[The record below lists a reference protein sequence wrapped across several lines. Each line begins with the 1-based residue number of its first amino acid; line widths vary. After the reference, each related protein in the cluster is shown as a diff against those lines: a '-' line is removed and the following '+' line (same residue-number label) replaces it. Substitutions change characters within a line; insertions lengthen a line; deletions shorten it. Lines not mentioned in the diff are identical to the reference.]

1 LGKIMWISDK
11 GVASFK
17 IYQDM
22 FPVVEKILTI
32 LNDCENKNNDGHFAF
47 LIEDTNKT
55 AIEILSYV
63 ASGYNN
69 YDTNLKAIEY
79 NKARNAISITQSNLI
94 LLNNSK
100 LISDEDLKENYDALE
115 EKLKMISG
123 VLRKIQKR

>member
-1 LGKIMWISDK
+1 MWISEK
-11 GVASFK
+11 GIANFK

-22 FPVVEKILTI
+22 FLVIEKVLLT
-32 LNDCENKNNDGHFAF
+32 LSDCESKNNNVSLAF
-47 LIEDTNKT
+47 LFEDTKKT
-55 AIEILSYV
+55 AIDILSYI

>member
-1 LGKIMWISDK
+1 MWISEK
-11 GVASFK
+11 GIASFK

-22 FPVVEKILTI
+22 FPVVEKVLLT
-32 LNDCENKNNDGHFAF
+32 LSDCESKCVASSAF

-55 AIEILSYV
+55 AIEILSYI